1 MVKNILFSLGIVALL
16 AGCQDKTVKPDTVI
30 TKEVPVYVVPHSPP
44 YVRPVLAITQ
54 LTDAQK
60 DDQGELTKA
69 YAISLKQTMQ
79 YACKLEKIVD
89 GYNALASKSP
99 TPVAPLPQAL
109 VFGAAS
115 VYTLAVDVTK
125 DCNEK
130 N

>member
-1 MVKNILFSLGIVALL
+1 MLTACADTS
-16 AGCQDKTVKPDTVI
+16 VKPVSVV

-79 YACKLEKIVD
+79 YACKLERIVD
-89 GYNALASKSP
+89 GYNDLASKSP
-99 TPVAPLPQAL
+99 TPVTPLPQAL

>member
-1 MVKNILFSLGIVALL
+1 MVRNILLTLGLVMLTAC
-16 AGCQDKTVKPDTVI
+16 ADTSVKPVSVV
-30 TKEVPVYVVPHSPP
+30 TKEVPVYVVPHSPS
-44 YVRPVLAITQ
+44 YARPVLAITQ

-89 GYNALASKSP
+89 GYNDLAAKSP
-99 TPVAPLPQAL
+99 IPVSPLPQAL
-109 VFGAAS
+109 VFGASS